1 MLRRINIAFFVYV
14 TVLGLW
20 IIAIIVKLK
29 FNGLILDLD
38 FGLYH
43 PDGALYTTRAL
54 DWSGYTETEA
64 ARIVSNWYNINSL
77 KYNQTIL
84 KFPPQKYFAPSV
96 AHLCFYPSPFQLP
109 SFLTP

>member
-43 PDGALYTTRAL
+43 PDM
-54 DWSGYTETEA
+54 
-64 ARIVSNWYNINSL
+64 
-77 KYNQTIL
+77 
-84 KFPPQKYFAPSV
+84 
-96 AHLCFYPSPFQLP
+96 
-109 SFLTP
+109 